1 MNRLLSADET
11 SKLLGVSTRTLYTL
25 SAQGKLPCIK
35 VGRSVRYD
43 PRDIDAYIVRQRTEV
58 KHG

>member
-1 MNRLLSADET
+1 MNRLYTAEEV
-11 SKLLGVSTRTLYTL
+11 SKLLGISTRTLYTL
-25 SAQGKLPCIK
+25 SSHGKLPCIK

-43 PRDIDAYIVRQRTEV
+43 PKDIETYINRQRSEV